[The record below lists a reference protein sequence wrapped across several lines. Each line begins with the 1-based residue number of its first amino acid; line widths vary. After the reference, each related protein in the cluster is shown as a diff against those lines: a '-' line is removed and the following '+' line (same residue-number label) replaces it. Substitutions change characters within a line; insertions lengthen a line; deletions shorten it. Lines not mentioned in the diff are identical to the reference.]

1 MFTRETFETAMHRFR
16 THPVQSALTLAGL
29 VVGTS
34 AIIIIV
40 ALGLT
45 GRTFVMSQI
54 EGVGSHL
61 VWASYEGTVTSGVS
75 RTTEDQITDADVR
88 AIEARSDLFA
98 GVTPLVELHGTVSVL
113 SRAADLSVLGTT
125 PNYATVRKNLRIL
138 RGRFLD
144 DDDISERAKVCVVSH
159 ALYHD
164 LFGNDTLLPLPPPSL
179 SERSVAKAALARR
192 RLRRTGAGEGR
203 GLPSEAAPSPQRLW
217 RVGDLAKEGEGH
229 RDKMLRTLGMT
240 FQVIG
245 EFDKPVDTM
254 GQGEI
259 TPYSIFVP
267 VTVAWF
273 FTPSRRV
280 DTVFAEVREF
290 SEIPRAAATV
300 EDLLRE
306 RHHQGSVFKVKTMTT
321 VIRVART
328 ISFGLIAG
336 FIAAAAVS
344 VVVGGVGIMNILL
357 ASVEQRTREI
367 GVRMS
372 VGARRRDI
380 LRQFLLEALMLG
392 AMGSLLGV
400 VVGLG
405 LPLLVKPFVHGFQVR
420 VSPLS
425 AVLAFLFSCGVTIV
439 FGVVPAVRAANLNP
453 TEALRYE

>member
-16 THPVQSALTLAGL
+16 THPVQTALTLAGL

-45 GRTFVMSQI
+45 GRTFVMAQI

-61 VWASYEGTVTSGVS
+61 IWASYEGTVTSGVS
-75 RTTEDQITDADVR
+75 RTTEDQITDSDVR
-88 AIEARSDLFA
+88 AIEARTDLFN

-113 SRAADLSVLGTT
+113 SRALPVSILGTT
-125 PNYATVRKNLRIL
+125 PNYASVRKNLRIL

-144 DDDISERAKVCVVSH
+144 DDDIGERAKVCVVSH
-159 ALYHD
+159 TLYND
-164 LFGNDTLLPLPPPSL
+164 LFGNDDTP
-179 SERSVAKAALARR
+179 
-192 RLRRTGAGEGR
+192 
-203 GLPSEAAPSPQRLW
+203 
-217 RVGDLAKEGEGH
+217 
-229 RDKMLRTLGMT
+229 DKTLRTLGMT
-240 FQVIG
+240 FQVVG

-254 GQGEI
+254 GQGEV
-259 TPYSIFVP
+259 TPYSIFIP

-273 FTPSRRV
+273 FTPARRA

-290 SEIPRAAATV
+290 SEIPSAAAAV
-300 EDLLRE
+300 EGLLRE
-306 RHHQGSVFKVKTMTT
+306 RHHQGAVFKVKTMTT
-321 VIRVART
+321 VIQVART
-328 ISFGLIAG
+328 ISFGLIAA

-380 LRQFLLEALMLG
+380 LRQFLLEALLLG
-392 AMGSLLGV
+392 AVGSLLGV
-400 VVGLG
+400 LVGLG
-405 LPLLVKPFVHGFQVR
+405 VPLLLRPFVHSVLIR
-420 VSPLS
+420 VSGLS
-425 AVLAFLFSCGVTIV
+425 ALLAFLFSCGIAVV
-439 FGVVPAVRAANLNP
+439 FGVVPAYRAANLNP
-453 TEALRYE
+453 TEALHHE

>member
-16 THPVQSALTLAGL
+16 THPVQTALTLAGL

-61 VWASYEGTVTSGVS
+61 IWASYEGTVTAGVS

-88 AIEARSDLFA
+88 AIEARGDLFA

-113 SRAADLSVLGTT
+113 SRALDVSVLGTT

-144 DDDISERAKVCVVSH
+144 DDDIGARAKVCVVSH
-159 ALYHD
+159 TLYKD
-164 LFGNDTLLPLPPPSL
+164 LFGNDD
-179 SERSVAKAALARR
+179 AA
-192 RLRRTGAGEGR
+192 
-203 GLPSEAAPSPQRLW
+203 
-217 RVGDLAKEGEGH
+217 
-229 RDKMLRTLGMT
+229 DKTLRTLGMT
-240 FQVIG
+240 FQVVG

-254 GQGEI
+254 GQGEV
-259 TPYSIFVP
+259 TPYSIFIP

-273 FTPSRRV
+273 FTPARRA

-290 SEIPRAAATV
+290 SEIPRAASAV

-306 RHHQGSVFKVKTMTT
+306 RHHQGAVFKVKTMTT
-321 VIRVART
+321 VIQVART
-328 ISFGLIAG
+328 ISFGLIAA

-392 AMGSLLGV
+392 AVGSLLGV
-400 VVGLG
+400 LAGLG
-405 LPLLVKPFVHGFQVR
+405 LPLLLRPFVHSVLIR
-420 VSPLS
+420 VSGLS
-425 AVLAFLFSCGVTIV
+425 ALLAFFFSCGIAVV
-439 FGVVPAVRAANLNP
+439 FGVVPAYRAANLNP

>member
-16 THPVQSALTLAGL
+16 THPVQTALTLAGL

-61 VWASYEGTVTSGVS
+61 IWASYEGTVTAGVS
-75 RTTEDQITDADVR
+75 RTTEDQITDGDVR
-88 AIEARSDLFA
+88 AVEARSDLFS

-113 SRAADLSVLGTT
+113 SRALDVSVLGTT
-125 PNYATVRKNLRIL
+125 PNYAAVRKNLRIL

-159 ALYHD
+159 TLYQD
-164 LFGNDTLLPLPPPSL
+164 LFGNDALLPLPPPSL
-179 SERSVAKAALARR
+179 SE
-192 RLRRTGAGEGR
+192 LRRTGAGEGG
-203 GLPSEAAPSPQRLW
+203 GLPSEA
-217 RVGDLAKEGEGH
+217 LAKEGEGQP

-254 GQGEI
+254 GQGEV
-259 TPYSIFVP
+259 TPYSIFIP
-267 VTVAWF
+267 LTVAWF

-280 DTVFAEVREF
+280 DTLFAEVREF

-300 EDLLRE
+300 EELLKD

-328 ISFGLIAG
+328 ISFGLIAA

-392 AMGSLLGV
+392 AIGALIGV

-405 LPLLVKPFVHGFQVR
+405 LPLILRPFIKSVLIR
-420 VSPLS
+420 VSGLS
-425 AVLAFLFSCGVTIV
+425 ALFAFLFSCGVTVV

>member
-16 THPVQSALTLAGL
+16 THPVQTALTLAGL

-61 VWASYEGTVTSGVS
+61 IWASYEGTVTSGVS
-75 RTTEDQITDADVR
+75 RTTEDQITDSDVR
-88 AIEARSDLFA
+88 AIEARTDLFN

-113 SRAADLSVLGTT
+113 ARALPVSILGTT
-125 PNYATVRKNLRIL
+125 PNYASVRKNLRIL

-144 DDDISERAKVCVVSH
+144 DDDIGERAKVCVVSH
-159 ALYHD
+159 TLYND
-164 LFGNDTLLPLPPPSL
+164 LFGSDDTP
-179 SERSVAKAALARR
+179 
-192 RLRRTGAGEGR
+192 
-203 GLPSEAAPSPQRLW
+203 
-217 RVGDLAKEGEGH
+217 
-229 RDKMLRTLGMT
+229 DKTLRTLGMT
-240 FQVIG
+240 FQVVG

-254 GQGEI
+254 GQGEV
-259 TPYSIFVP
+259 TPYSIFIP

-273 FTPSRRV
+273 FTPARRA
-280 DTVFAEVREF
+280 DTVFAEVRDF
-290 SEIPRAAATV
+290 SEIPQAASAV
-300 EDLLRE
+300 EGLLRE
-306 RHHQGSVFKVKTMTT
+306 RHHQGAVFKVKTMTT
-321 VIRVART
+321 VIQVART
-328 ISFGLIAG
+328 ISFGLIAA

-380 LRQFLLEALMLG
+380 LRQFLLEALLLG
-392 AMGSLLGV
+392 AVGSLLGV
-400 VVGLG
+400 LVGLG
-405 LPLLVKPFVHGFQVR
+405 VPLLLRPFVHSVLIR
-420 VSPLS
+420 VSGLS
-425 AVLAFLFSCGVTIV
+425 ALLAFLFSCGIAVV
-439 FGVVPAVRAANLNP
+439 FGVVPAYRAANLNP

>member
-1 MFTRETFETAMHRFR
+1 MFTPETFETAVHRFR
-16 THPVQSALTLAGL
+16 THPVQMALTLAGL
-29 VVGTS
+29 VVGTA

-45 GRTFVMSQI
+45 GRTFVMAQI

-61 VWASYEGTVTSGVS
+61 VWAGYEGTVTSGVS
-75 RTTEDQITDADVR
+75 RTMEDGITDADVK
-88 AIEARSDLFA
+88 AIESRTDLFS

-113 SRAADLSVLGTT
+113 SRASDVSVLGTT

-144 DDDISERAKVCVVSH
+144 DDDVALRTRVCVVSH
-159 ALYHD
+159 PLYRD
-164 LFGNDTLLPLPPPSL
+164 LFGNDDSPEKTL
-179 SERSVAKAALARR
+179 
-192 RLRRTGAGEGR
+192 
-203 GLPSEAAPSPQRLW
+203 
-217 RVGDLAKEGEGH
+217 H
-229 RDKMLRTLGMT
+229 TLGMT
-240 FQVIG
+240 FQVVG

-254 GQGEI
+254 GQGEV
-259 TPYSIFVP
+259 TPYSIFIP

-273 FTPSRRV
+273 FTPAHRV
-280 DTVFAEVREF
+280 DTVFAEARDF
-290 SEIPRAAATV
+290 SEIPHAATTV
-300 EDLLRE
+300 EELLRD

-328 ISFGLIAG
+328 ISYGLIAA

-380 LRQFLLEALMLG
+380 LQQFLLEALMLG
-392 AMGSLLGV
+392 AVGSSIGV
-400 VVGLG
+400 VVGLS
-405 LPLLVKPFVHGFQVR
+405 LPLLLKLFIQSVLIR
-420 VSPLS
+420 VSGLS
-425 AVLAFLFSCGVTIV
+425 ALLAFLFSCGVTLV
-439 FGVVPAVRAANLNP
+439 FGVLPAYRAANMNP

>member
-1 MFTRETFETAMHRFR
+1 MFTRETFETAVHRFR
-16 THPVQSALTLAGL
+16 THPVQTALTLAGL

-61 VWASYEGTVTSGVS
+61 VWASYEGTVTAGVS

-125 PNYATVRKNLRIL
+125 PNYSTVRKNLRIL

-144 DDDISERAKVCVVSH
+144 ENDISERAKVCVVSH
-159 ALYHD
+159 TLYHD
-164 LFGNDTLLPLPPPSL
+164 LFGDDALLPLP
-179 SERSVAKAALARR
+179 
-192 RLRRTGAGEGR
+192 AGEGR
-203 GLPSEAAPSPQRLW
+203 GEGYLLPLPAGE
-217 RVGDLAKEGEGH
+217 GGGEGH
-229 RDKMLRTLGMT
+229 QDKMLRTLGMT
-240 FQVIG
+240 FQVVG
-245 EFDKPVDTM
+245 EFEKPVDTM

-300 EDLLRE
+300 EDLLRD

-405 LPLLVKPFVHGFQVR
+405 LPLLAKPFVHGFQVR
-420 VSPLS
+420 VSGLS
-425 AVLAFLFSCGVTIV
+425 ALLAFLFSCGVTVV

>member
-1 MFTRETFETAMHRFR
+1 MFTPETFETAMHRFR
-16 THPVQSALTLAGL
+16 THPVQTALTLAGL

-61 VWASYEGTVTSGVS
+61 VWASYEGTVTAGVS

-88 AIEARSDLFA
+88 SIEARTDLFS
-98 GVTPLVELHGTVSVL
+98 GVTPLVELHGTISVL
-113 SRAADLSVLGTT
+113 SRALDVSVLGTT

-144 DDDISERAKVCVVSH
+144 DDDIGERAKVCVVSH
-159 ALYHD
+159 TLYKD
-164 LFGNDTLLPLPPPSL
+164 LFGNDD
-179 SERSVAKAALARR
+179 
-192 RLRRTGAGEGR
+192 
-203 GLPSEAAPSPQRLW
+203 SP
-217 RVGDLAKEGEGH
+217 
-229 RDKMLRTLGMT
+229 DKTLRTLGMT
-240 FQVIG
+240 FHVVG

-254 GQGEI
+254 GQGEV
-259 TPYSIFVP
+259 TPYSIFIP

-273 FTPSRRV
+273 FTPARRV

-290 SEIPRAAATV
+290 SEIPRAATSV
-300 EDLLRE
+300 EELLRE
-306 RHHQGSVFKVKTMTT
+306 RHHQGAVFKVKTMTT
-321 VIRVART
+321 VIQVART
-328 ISFGLIAG
+328 ISFGLIAA

-392 AMGSLLGV
+392 ALGSLIGV
-400 VVGLG
+400 FVGLG
-405 LPLLVKPFVHGFQVR
+405 LPLLLRPFVHSVAIR
-420 VSPLS
+420 VSGLS
-425 AVLAFLFSCGVTIV
+425 ALLAFLFSCGTAVV
-439 FGVVPAVRAANLNP
+439 FGVVPAYRAANLNP

>member
-1 MFTRETFETAMHRFR
+1 MFTRETFETAVHRFR
-16 THPVQSALTLAGL
+16 THPVQTALTLTGL
-29 VVGTS
+29 VVGTA
-34 AIIIIV
+34 AIILIV

-75 RTTEDQITDADVR
+75 RSTEDQITEGDVK
-88 AIEARSDLFA
+88 AIESRGDLFS
-98 GVTPLVELHGTVSVL
+98 GVTPLVELHGTVSAL
-113 SRAADLSVLGTT
+113 SRASDVSVLGTT
-125 PNYATVRKNLRIL
+125 PNYGNVRKNLRIL

-144 DDDISERAKVCVVSH
+144 DDDIAQRTKVCVVSH
-159 ALYHD
+159 TLYRD
-164 LFGNDTLLPLPPPSL
+164 LFGSDGST
-179 SERSVAKAALARR
+179 EK
-192 RLRRTGAGEGR
+192 T
-203 GLPSEAAPSPQRLW
+203 
-217 RVGDLAKEGEGH
+217 
-229 RDKMLRTLGMT
+229 LRTLGMT
-240 FQVIG
+240 FQVVG

-254 GQGEI
+254 GQGEV
-259 TPYSIFVP
+259 TPYSIFIP

-273 FTPSRRV
+273 FTPARRV
-280 DTVFAEVREF
+280 DTVFAEVRDF

-300 EDLLRE
+300 EELLRD
-306 RHHQGSVFKVKTMTT
+306 RHHQGAVFKVKTMTT

-328 ISFGLIAG
+328 ISFGLIAA

-392 AMGSLLGV
+392 AIGSSIGV

-405 LPLLVKPFVHGFQVR
+405 LPLLLRPFVRSVLIR
-420 VSPLS
+420 VSGVS
-425 AVLAFLFSCGVTIV
+425 AVLAFLFSCGVTLV
-439 FGVVPAVRAANLNP
+439 FGVVPAYRAANLNP

>member
-16 THPVQSALTLAGL
+16 THPVQTALTLAGL

-61 VWASYEGTVTSGVS
+61 IWASYEGTVTSGVS
-75 RTTEDQITDADVR
+75 RTTEDQITDGDVR
-88 AIEARSDLFA
+88 AVEARSDLFS
-98 GVTPLVELHGTVSVL
+98 GVTPLVELHSTVSVL
-113 SRAADLSVLGTT
+113 SRAQEVSVLGTT
-125 PNYATVRKNLRIL
+125 PNYAAVRKNLRIL

-159 ALYHD
+159 TLYHD
-164 LFGNDTLLPLPPPSL
+164 LFGNDD
-179 SERSVAKAALARR
+179 
-192 RLRRTGAGEGR
+192 
-203 GLPSEAAPSPQRLW
+203 SP
-217 RVGDLAKEGEGH
+217 
-229 RDKMLRTLGMT
+229 DKMLRTLGMT

-254 GQGEI
+254 GQGEV
-259 TPYSIFVP
+259 TPYSIFIP

-280 DTVFAEVREF
+280 DTLFAEVREF

-300 EDLLRE
+300 EELLKD

-328 ISFGLIAG
+328 ISFGLIAA

-367 GVRMS
+367 GLRMS

-392 AMGSLLGV
+392 AIGALIGV
-400 VVGLG
+400 VAGLG
-405 LPLLVKPFVHGFQVR
+405 LPLILRPFVKSVLIR
-420 VSPLS
+420 VSGLS
-425 AVLAFLFSCGVTIV
+425 ALLAFLFSCGVTVV

>member
-1 MFTRETFETAMHRFR
+1 MFTPETFETAVHRFR
-16 THPVQSALTLAGL
+16 THPVQTALTLAGL
-29 VVGTS
+29 VVGTA

-45 GRTFVMSQI
+45 GRTFVMNQI

-61 VWASYEGTVTSGVS
+61 VWASYEGTVTAGVS
-75 RTTEDQITDADVR
+75 RTTEDQITEGDVK
-88 AIEARSDLFA
+88 AIEGRSDLFS

-113 SRAADLSVLGTT
+113 ARAMDVAVLGTT
-125 PNYATVRKNLRIL
+125 PNYTTVRKNVRVL

-144 DDDISERAKVCVVSH
+144 DDDVAQRSKVCVVSNT
-159 ALYHD
+159 LYHE
-164 LFGNDTLLPLPPPSL
+164 LFGNEDNAEKTI
-179 SERSVAKAALARR
+179 
-192 RLRRTGAGEGR
+192 
-203 GLPSEAAPSPQRLW
+203 
-217 RVGDLAKEGEGH
+217 
-229 RDKMLRTLGMT
+229 RTLGMT
-240 FQVIG
+240 FQVVG

-254 GQGEI
+254 GQGEV
-259 TPYSIFVP
+259 TPYSIFIP
-267 VTVAWF
+267 VTVSWF
-273 FTPSRRV
+273 YTPTRRV

-290 SEIPRAAATV
+290 SEIPQAAATM
-300 EDLLRE
+300 EELLRD

-328 ISFGLIAG
+328 ISFGLIAA

-392 AMGSLLGV
+392 AIGSMIGV

-405 LPLLVKPFVHGFQVR
+405 LPLLLRPFVQAVLIR
-420 VSPLS
+420 VSGLS
-425 AVLAFLFSCGVTIV
+425 ALLAFLFSCGVTLV
-439 FGVVPAVRAANLNP
+439 FGVVPAYRAANMNP